1 MTGCS
6 RTAAKDEPLLWNG
19 FSMNHSKTDTM
30 NYTENFEGI
39 KLDVQAV
46 DITIGDNVQQ
56 EIRDMLVRLRR
67 HISEINWV
75 DVYLEDK
82 SGKSTDPKSIS
93 VRLGI
98 PGNDAFASDSGDNF
112 MALLKSVE
120 EKLRRQLEKK

>member
-1 MTGCS
+1 
-6 RTAAKDEPLLWNG
+6 
-19 FSMNHSKTDTM
+19 M
-30 NYTENFEGI
+30 NYTESFEGI

-46 DITIGDNVQQ
+46 DITIGNNVQQ
-56 EIRDMLVRLRR
+56 EIRNMLVRLRR

-82 SGKSTDPKSIS
+82 SGKSTNPKSVS

-120 EKLRRQLEKK
+120 EKLRRQLEKR

>member
-1 MTGCS
+1 MEEIVKATY
-6 RTAAKDEPLLWNG
+6 
-19 FSMNHSKTDTM
+19 M

-56 EIRDMLVRLRR
+56 EIRDMLLRLRR
-67 HISEINWV
+67 HISEVNWA
-75 DVYLEDK
+75 DVYLEEK
-82 SGKSTDPKSIS
+82 SGKSTDKRTVS

-112 MALLKSVE
+112 MALLKNVE
-120 EKLRRQLEKK
+120 EKLRRQLGKR

>member
-1 MTGCS
+1 
-6 RTAAKDEPLLWNG
+6 
-19 FSMNHSKTDTM
+19 M

-46 DITIGDNVQQ
+46 DITIGDTVQQ
-56 EIRDMLVRLRR
+56 EIRDMLMRLRR

-75 DVYLEDK
+75 DVYLEEK
-82 SGKSTDPKSIS
+82 TGKSTDPKSVS

-98 PGNDAFASDSGDNF
+98 PGQDAFASDSGDNF